1 MAHRTMPG
9 PSHFVKVATV
19 GDITAGNVLA
29 ARLRA
34 EGIEVRVHSPAL
46 GPYPMTV
53 GDLAETELWVLSD
66 RVDDA
71 TSVLL
76 DAEVNDAIA
85 AADPDLDL
93 GSDRLTPARR
103 YDLQVI
109 ALIVGAIMVGLFVVT
124 ILRVY

>member
-1 MAHRTMPG
+1 MADRDTPEPG
-9 PSHFVKVATV
+9 RFIRVATV

-29 ARLRA
+29 ARLRS
-34 EGIEVRVHSPAL
+34 EGIEVRVHSQAL

-53 GDLAETELWVLSD
+53 GNLAETELWVLSD
-66 RVDDA
+66 RVEEA

-93 GSDRLTPARR
+93 DSAGATRPI
-103 YDLQVI
+103 DLQLI
-109 ALIVGAIMVGLFVVT
+109 ALVVGAIMIALFVAA
-124 ILRVY
+124 IIRVY